1 MRRAHSVYLDRL
13 VQIKYVAPVPRT
25 REFDTEAAVGAAM
38 ELFWA
43 KGYEATSVDD
53 LVARLGIGRGSLY
66 AAFGSKHALYLRTLD
81 RYRCEQMGG
90 ALAALDD
97 PDAPLR
103 PTLRRFF
110 DALVADM
117 LGDAAPTGAHA
128 EGAADAA
135 RREPRPRGCFM
146 VNATTERAARDRD
159 GAARVR
165 DNLAAMEE
173 ALERAVR
180 RAQARGEV
188 AASKDARA
196 LARFLAMAVQGL
208 RVAGAAHPHRAALR
222 DMVRMT
228 LATLD

>member
-1 MRRAHSVYLDRL
+1 
-13 VQIKYVAPVPRT
+13 
-25 REFDTEAAVGAAM
+25 M

-66 AAFGSKHALYLRTLD
+66 AAFGSKHALYLQALD

-103 PTLRRFF
+103 PTLRGFF
-110 DALVADM
+110 DALIADVV
-117 LGDAAPTGAHA
+117 GQAAAGAP
-128 EGAADAA
+128 GAALPGPSTA
-135 RREPRPRGCFM
+135 RPSGCFM
-146 VNATTERAARDRD
+146 VNATTERAACDREV
-159 GAARVR
+159 AARVR
-165 DNLAAMEE
+165 ENLAAME
-173 ALERAVR
+173 AVLERAVR

-188 AASKDARA
+188 AAGKDARA

-208 RVAGAAHPHRAALR
+208 RVAGAADPRRAALR
-222 DMVRMT
+222 DMVRVT
-228 LATLD
+228 LAALD